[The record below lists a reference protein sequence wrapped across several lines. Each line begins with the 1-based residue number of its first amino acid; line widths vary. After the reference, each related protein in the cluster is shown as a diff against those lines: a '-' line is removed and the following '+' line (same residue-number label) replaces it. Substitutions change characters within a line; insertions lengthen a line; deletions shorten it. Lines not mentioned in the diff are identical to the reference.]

1 MKNLCGY
8 FIFDID
14 NEQFIYLE
22 ENFGLGI
29 VFFSKYIQFLIA
41 LNKFII
47 SCTNKKNVMLLYS
60 YEEFFV

>member
-14 NEQFIYLE
+14 NEQFVYLE

-41 LNKFII
+41 K
-47 SCTNKKNVMLLYS
+47 
-60 YEEFFV
+60 

>member
-22 ENFGLGI
+22 ENFCLGI

-41 LNKFII
+41 K
-47 SCTNKKNVMLLYS
+47 
-60 YEEFFV
+60 

>member
-22 ENFGLGI
+22 ENFGLIGI

-41 LNKFII
+41 K
-47 SCTNKKNVMLLYS
+47 
-60 YEEFFV
+60 

>member
-29 VFFSKYIQFLIA
+29 VFF
-41 LNKFII
+41 LNIF
-47 SCTNKKNVMLLYS
+47 N
-60 YEEFFV
+60 F